1 MAKFRIYN
9 IQLLPNEDGV
19 QEVGVAGYRKLF
31 AKLRDVNARHLRAR
45 TLPQFHHRLPG
56 EAFVGPLEFSFPSGF
71 VYGYFVR
78 YTKADEVTELST
90 GKTLYRAKGRVAAV
104 TTKRLIPFVFD
115 TRNHY
120 FAIDEAGGSLP
131 KSGPFKTVM
140 EHFLAEVAV
149 ANFPNHTLTVTL
161 VSKVNALEKVFAEAV
176 AYKTVDLAM
185 VFPNGHPADKLLDQ
199 LRETKTQHLKIHAS
213 AGQKGRMSGIP
224 DFLKTILRAATG
236 LGQTHMTYFVRPLDA
251 APGVTRREVFNSDD
265 TPYTFVVR
273 HSSNDATELDFFER
287 VAGRLD
293 NIDVSD
299 DSDAEV
305 EGDRSGQGEED

>member
-9 IQLLPNEDGV
+9 IQLLPNEDGIN
-19 QEVGVAGYRKLF
+19 EVGVAGYRKLF
-31 AKLRDVNARHLRAR
+31 SKLRDLNQRHLRAR
-45 TLPQFHHRLPG
+45 TLAQFHHRLPG
-56 EAFVGPLEFSFPSGF
+56 DTFLGPLDFNFPSGF
-71 VYGYFVR
+71 VYGDFAR
-78 YTKADEVTELST
+78 YTKADEVTELAS

-115 TRNHY
+115 TRNHF

-131 KSGPFKTVM
+131 KPAVFTGVLQR
-140 EHFLAEVAV
+140 FLEDVASQ
-149 ANFPNHTLTVTL
+149 NFPDHTLTVTL
-161 VSKVNALEKVFAEAV
+161 VSKANALEKVFAEAV
-176 AYKTVDLAM
+176 AYKTVNLTM
-185 VFPNGHPADKLLDQ
+185 VFPNGHPAEKLLDQ

-236 LGQTHMTYFVRPLDA
+236 LGQTHMTYFVQPPDA

-287 VAGRLD
+287 VADRLD
-293 NIDVSD
+293 NIDLSD
-299 DSDAEV
+299 DTEV
-305 EGDRSGQGEED
+305 EGDLSDQGEED